1 MATNKDK
8 SVIRINGEW
17 VPAPKRG
24 LEIVVSTNVNAG
36 RNANGEVIGQV
47 VGRNIYKLNNLEWPL
62 LKEAEW
68 NRIMQLMS
76 GFFFVATFPDPVN
89 GGFVTLKCYPGDRT
103 ASPYWLD
110 VGDGKHGGT
119 TGDRHVLYYQSCK
132 VNIIDCG
139 IIGSTAAVADGTTSI
154 DELGVISED

>member
-76 GFFFVATFPDPVN
+76 GFFFFASFPGPVK
-89 GGFVTLKCYPGDRT
+89 GGLVKLKCYTGYRT
-103 ASPYWLD
+103 S
-110 VGDGKHGGT
+110 
-119 TGDRHVLYYQSCK
+119 
-132 VNIIDCG
+132 
-139 IIGSTAAVADGTTSI
+139 
-154 DELGVISED
+154 